1 MLKELRPWV
10 SEALSPWFANR
21 FFQDIDSLFDRF
33 FGDTG
38 YRSLVV
44 PMTGSPAVDCFFK
57 DGRLVMRLDLP
68 GVDPK
73 DIDVSI
79 VGNTLTVKD
88 SRQHDMGEEKNGLR
102 HRETSY
108 RRFER
113 SMMLPEGVKVEEIKA
128 NYRNGVL
135 ELTMPVAPQVAGRKI
150 PVEIGTEERR
160 QLEGQAA
167 QAA

>member
-1 MLKELRPWV
+1 MLKKLRPWG

-44 PMTGSPAVDCFFK
+44 PTGLPAVDYFLQ
-57 DGRLVMRLDLP
+57 DGSLVMRLDLP

-73 DIDVSI
+73 DIDVS
-79 VGNTLTVKD
+79 VARNKLTVKA
-88 SRQHDMGEEKNGLR
+88 SRQRDMGEEENGLK

-108 RRFER
+108 
-113 SMMLPEGVKVEEIKA
+113 
-128 NYRNGVL
+128 
-135 ELTMPVAPQVAGRKI
+135 
-150 PVEIGTEERR
+150 
-160 QLEGQAA
+160 
-167 QAA
+167 

>member
-33 FGDTG
+33 LGDTG
-38 YRSLVV
+38 YRSLVI
-44 PMTGSPAVDCFFK
+44 PMTGLPAVDHFFK
-57 DGRLVMRLDLP
+57 DGNLVVRFDLP

-73 DIDVSI
+73 DIDVS
-79 VGNTLTVKD
+79 VAGNTLTVKA
-88 SRQHDMGEEKNGLR
+88 SRQQDMAEEKNGLK

-108 RRFER
+108 GRVER
-113 SMMLPEGVKVEEIKA
+113 SMTLPEGGKAEEIKA

-135 ELTMPVAPQVAGRKI
+135 ELTIPVAPEVGGRKI
-150 PVEIGTEERR
+150 PIEIGTEERR
-160 QLEGQAA
+160 QLEGQEA